1 MAKSRFKL
9 YIYGMILLLL
19 FLGLIRIFITESGKF
34 FALELLGFSFLLLLS
49 LIGFIG
55 YSEVWGE
62 RVFFFVFLFYFV
74 NLILIW
80 KVQGAL
86 YLVLLLLT
94 LIGFLMSIPKKKSHP
109 DDENFKM
116 LEVNQQPH
124 SEVFDPVVKEEK
136 SEKNIV
142 EVKKEPTLVKAK
154 HSPGKY
160 VASSYSTVYHEPKCE
175 WAKRISVKR
184 RIWFKDKREATNKKY
199 KKHSCVK

>member
-1 MAKSRFKL
+1 M
-9 YIYGMILLLL
+9 
-19 FLGLIRIFITESGKF
+19 
-34 FALELLGFSFLLLLS
+34 LGFSFLLLLS